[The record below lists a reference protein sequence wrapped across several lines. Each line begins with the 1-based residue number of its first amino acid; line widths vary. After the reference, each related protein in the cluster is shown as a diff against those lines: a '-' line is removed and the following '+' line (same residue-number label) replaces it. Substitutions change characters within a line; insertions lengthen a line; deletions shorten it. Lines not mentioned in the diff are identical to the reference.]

1 MRIFLYSLVTV
12 FGVSL
17 HAQEGQL
24 PTNQDSL
31 FLRAIYN
38 EALSEGEAYENLR
51 TLTKDIGHRLS
62 GSNSAAQAM
71 EWGAEVM
78 RGYGADDVRIM
89 PVMVPHWTR
98 GTTAVSEAL
107 LSEGIKRPLHISTL
121 VIRSTIRRTGID

>member
-38 EALSEGEAYENLR
+38 EALSEGEAYENLADVNERHR
-51 TLTKDIGHRLS
+51 TPIERFKQRSPSHG
-62 GSNSAAQAM
+62 M
-71 EWGAEVM
+71 GAPKSCEDTVQM
-78 RGYGADDVRIM
+78 MCASC
-89 PVMVPHWTR
+89 P
-98 GTTAVSEAL
+98 
-107 LSEGIKRPLHISTL
+107 
-121 VIRSTIRRTGID
+121 